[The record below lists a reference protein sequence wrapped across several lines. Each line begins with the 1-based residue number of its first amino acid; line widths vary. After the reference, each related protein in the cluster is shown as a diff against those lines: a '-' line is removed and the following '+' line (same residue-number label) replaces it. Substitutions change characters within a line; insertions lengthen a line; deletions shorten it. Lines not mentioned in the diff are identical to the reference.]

1 MQIISLSANNN
12 HSSCRLH
19 LFSHTHPCLKVEF
32 TNDTF
37 EYLLCG
43 SPQCRRVEVVQL
55 VEAQQLGQVLEG
67 LVADA
72 VHELIRS
79 RRRNPVDDVVTDF
92 GVLAAREMGIKRG
105 TGPLGGGRGTY
116 RTHNT

>member
-92 GVLAAREMGIKRG
+92 GVLAARERGIKRG
-105 TGPLGGGRGTY
+105 PGPLGGGRGTY

>member
-1 MQIISLSANNN
+1 M
-12 HSSCRLH
+12 
-19 LFSHTHPCLKVEF
+19 
-32 TNDTF
+32 
-37 EYLLCG
+37 
-43 SPQCRRVEVVQL
+43 QL

-72 VHELIRS
+72 VHELIGS

-92 GVLAAREMGIKRG
+92 GVLAARERGIKRG
-105 TGPLGGGRGTY
+105 PGTLGGDRGTY